1 VIAMRIIVLA
11 AGKGERLM
19 PLTRNTP
26 KPLLNITDE
35 KTLLELQLESMKKS
49 GVIDEVILVVGYL
62 ANQIEAKIGLYRR
75 LGMNIETV
83 YNPFYDVSNNLISL
97 WFAKYYMD
105 KDFMITNGD
114 NIFHHDVFRRIVENS
129 KDGIF
134 LTVNKKERYDEDDM
148 KVMIRDGN
156 VIKVSK
162 TIDTKDADAESVGL
176 ALIRGKKYRDIFVE
190 TLEGLVRDKSYI
202 NKFWLETFNK
212 LSEKC
217 VPVKPFEI
225 DGGREWR
232 EIDFH
237 FDLEDIRKMIRK
249 KLKSLAE

>member
-1 VIAMRIIVLA
+1 MRIIVLA

-105 KDFMITNGD
+105 K
-114 NIFHHDVFRRIVENS
+114 
-129 KDGIF
+129 
-134 LTVNKKERYDEDDM
+134 
-148 KVMIRDGN
+148 
-156 VIKVSK
+156 
-162 TIDTKDADAESVGL
+162 
-176 ALIRGKKYRDIFVE
+176 
-190 TLEGLVRDKSYI
+190 
-202 NKFWLETFNK
+202 FWLEVFNK
-212 LSEKC
+212 LSEN
-217 VPVKPFEI
+217 
-225 DGGREWR
+225 
-232 EIDFH
+232 
-237 FDLEDIRKMIRK
+237 
-249 KLKSLAE
+249 